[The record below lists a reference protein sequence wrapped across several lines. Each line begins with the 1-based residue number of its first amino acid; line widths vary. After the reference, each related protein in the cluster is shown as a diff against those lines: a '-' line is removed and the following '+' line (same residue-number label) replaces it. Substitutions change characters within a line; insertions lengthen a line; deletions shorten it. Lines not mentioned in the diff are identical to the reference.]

1 MFTQCYSSQL
11 YILVFR
17 LESGQK
23 HLTVNSEVQL
33 VNMSTLLEEEIVDLF
48 ENEIDQVGDLSFSP
62 PPMKHSDTRDSI
74 SSIDSDISLTFESN
88 GESTTAAGNSADEE
102 GAHLADQSDCG
113 SDTGST
119 TGKDS
124 GCEVSEKVQE
134 PPFVPP
140 DDELA
145 NRIVTQVEFYFSD
158 VNITKD
164 AFLLKHV
171 KRNKEGF
178 VSLKLIS
185 SFKRVKHLAKDWR
198 VVASA
203 LARSTKL
210 QINEAGTKLRRLA
223 PLPQYDETTPSRTVV
238 AMHLPHD
245 KPTIES
251 VAELFSCFGEIA
263 LVRILRPGN
272 PVPADVRN
280 FVSKRPE
287 LNGVVCALVEFV
299 QAESARRAVHSQSQ
313 DWKGHVM
320 GIIVVELN
328 APAPAPASAP
338 ERMKKRSLPSKK
350 TTLSR
355 FFDSEYSSSC
365 ASGSEAEDNRVR
377 CIDQRRLRRCS
388 SGASTGAP
396 TRGQEL
402 PNWMQ
407 RRMTYNRDSGSESS
421 SSSLYGR
428 SRCNSGVSECGSPYV
443 RSRCNSG
450 VSEGR
455 SRSNSIISEG
465 RPRSN
470 SGLSDTYRPR
480 SNSGI
485 AHLPEN
491 VLRLPRGPDG
501 TRGFHNGYREQ
512 MAATLAVC

>member
-1 MFTQCYSSQL
+1 MSPPKEKD
-11 YILVFR
+11 YIAI
-17 LESGQK
+17 
-23 HLTVNSEVQL
+23 T
-33 VNMSTLLEEEIVDLF
+33 
-48 ENEIDQVGDLSFSP
+48 DQVVSP

-74 SSIDSDISLTFESN
+74 SSIDSDISLTYDGN
-88 GESTTAAGNSADEE
+88 GEPTAVAPGSGDDE

-124 GCEVSEKVQE
+124 GCEVSDKPQE

-145 NRIVTQVEFYFSD
+145 NRIVSQVEFYFSD

-164 AFLLKHV
+164 PFLLKHV

-185 SFKRVKHLAKDWR
+185 TFKRVKHLSKDWR

-223 PLPQYDETTPSRTVV
+223 PLPQYDETTPYRTVV
-238 AMHLPHD
+238 AMHLPYD

-251 VAELFSCFGEIA
+251 MAELFSCYGEIA

-280 FVSKRPE
+280 FVAKRPE
-287 LNGVVCALVEFV
+287 LEGIVCALVEFV
-299 QAESARRAVHSQSQ
+299 HTESAKRAVQSPDR
-313 DWKGHVM
+313 DWKGRSL
-320 GIIVVELN
+320 GITVVELN
-328 APAPAPASAP
+328 AP
-338 ERMKKRSLPSKK
+338 ERAKRRSMPTKK
-350 TTLSR
+350 TALAR
-355 FFDSEYSSSC
+355 FFETEYSSSC
-365 ASGSEAEDNRVR
+365 ASGSEAEQDSR
-377 CIDQRRLRRCS
+377 QRHRSLRRCFSTS
-388 SGASTGAP
+388 SGPP
-396 TRGQEL
+396 TQGT
-402 PNWMQ
+402 PPSNWMQ
-407 RRMTYNRDSGSESS
+407 RRLAYNRDSGSESS

-428 SRCNSGVSECGSPYV
+428 SRCNSVVSDAGSCSPYV

-450 VSEGR
+450 VS
-455 SRSNSIISEG
+455 SDSN

-470 SGLSDTYRPR
+470 SGAS
-480 SNSGI
+480 
-485 AHLPEN
+485 HLPDN
-491 VLRLPRGPDG
+491 VVRLPRGPDG
-501 TRGFHNGYREQ
+501 TRGFHCGYREQ
-512 MAATLAVC
+512 IAAILSVG

>member
-1 MFTQCYSSQL
+1 
-11 YILVFR
+11 
-17 LESGQK
+17 
-23 HLTVNSEVQL
+23 
-33 VNMSTLLEEEIVDLF
+33 MSPPKEEERK
-48 ENEIDQVGDLSFSP
+48 EIADVETDQVGDLILSP

-74 SSIDSDISLTFESN
+74 SSIDSDISLTYDGN
-88 GESTTAAGNSADEE
+88 GEPIPVAPVSGDDE

-124 GCEVSEKVQE
+124 GCEITDKPQE
-134 PPFVPP
+134 LPFVPP

-145 NRIVTQVEFYFSD
+145 NRIVSQVEFYFSD

-251 VAELFSCFGEIA
+251 VAELFSCYGEIA

-280 FVSKRPE
+280 FVAKRPE
-287 LNGVVCALVEFV
+287 LDGIVCALVEFV
-299 QAESARRAVHSQSQ
+299 HAESAERAVQSP
-313 DWKGHVM
+313 DRNWKGHSL
-320 GIIVVELN
+320 GIKVVELN
-328 APAPAPASAP
+328 AP
-338 ERMKKRSLPSKK
+338 ERVKKRSMPSKK
-350 TTLSR
+350 TALAR
-355 FFDSEYSSSC
+355 FFESEYSSSC
-365 ASGSEAEDNRVR
+365 ASGSEAEQETR
-377 CIDQRRLRRCS
+377 QRHRLRRCS
-388 SGASTGAP
+388 SSSSGPSSPGTP
-396 TRGQEL
+396 
-402 PNWMQ
+402 PSNWMQ
-407 RRMTYNRDSGSESS
+407 RRLAYNRDSGSESS

-428 SRCNSGVSECGSPYV
+428 SRCNSVVSDAGSCSPYV

-450 VSEGR
+450 VSDIHRPRCNSGVSDIHR
-455 SRSNSIISEG
+455 ARCNSGVSDSN

-470 SGLSDTYRPR
+470 SGAS
-480 SNSGI
+480 
-485 AHLPEN
+485 HLPDN
-491 VLRLPRGPDG
+491 VVRLPRGPDG
-501 TRGFHNGYREQ
+501 TRGFHCGYREQ
-512 MAATLAVC
+512 IAAILTVG

>member
-1 MFTQCYSSQL
+1 
-11 YILVFR
+11 
-17 LESGQK
+17 
-23 HLTVNSEVQL
+23 
-33 VNMSTLLEEEIVDLF
+33 MSPPKEAEIVAV
-48 ENEIDQVGDLSFSP
+48 ETGHVGELTLPPP

-74 SSIDSDISLTFESN
+74 SSIDSDISLTYDTN
-88 GESTTAAGNSADEE
+88 GQTTAVAPVSGDDE

-124 GCEVSEKVQE
+124 GCEVTDKPQE

-145 NRIVTQVEFYFSD
+145 NRIVSQVEFYFSD

-251 VAELFSCFGEIA
+251 VAGLFSCYGEIA

-280 FVSKRPE
+280 FVAKRPE
-287 LNGVVCALVEFV
+287 LDGVVCALVEFV
-299 QAESARRAVHSQSQ
+299 RTESAERAVQSPGR
-313 DWKGHVM
+313 DWKGHSL
-320 GIIVVELN
+320 GIKVVELN
-328 APAPAPASAP
+328 AQ
-338 ERMKKRSLPSKK
+338 ERAKKRSVPSKK
-350 TTLSR
+350 TTFAR
-355 FFDSEYSSSC
+355 FFESEHSSSC
-365 ASGSEAEDNRVR
+365 ASGSEAELDSR
-377 CIDQRRLRRCS
+377 QKHRLRRCPS
-388 SGASTGAP
+388 SPCTQ
-396 TRGQEL
+396 T

-407 RRMTYNRDSGSESS
+407 RRLAYSRDSGSESS

-428 SRCNSGVSECGSPYV
+428 SRCNSGVSDSYRP
-443 RSRCNSG
+443 RCNSG
-450 VSEGR
+450 LSD
-455 SRSNSIISEG
+455 SN

-470 SGLSDTYRPR
+470 SGAS
-480 SNSGI
+480 
-485 AHLPEN
+485 HLPDN
-491 VLRLPRGPDG
+491 VVRLPRGPDG
-501 TRGFHNGYREQ
+501 TRGFHCGYREQ
-512 MAATLAVC
+512 IAATLIVG

>member
-1 MFTQCYSSQL
+1 MSPPNKEGHTE
-11 YILVFR
+11 ITDVER
-17 LESGQK
+17 D
-23 HLTVNSEVQL
+23 EVA
-33 VNMSTLLEEEIVDLF
+33 DL
-48 ENEIDQVGDLSFSP
+48 FSP

-74 SSIDSDISLTFESN
+74 SSIDSDISLTYD
-88 GESTTAAGNSADEE
+88 GNREPTPVAPASGDDE

-124 GCEVSEKVQE
+124 GCEVTDKPQE

-145 NRIVTQVEFYFSD
+145 NRIVSQVEFYFSD

-223 PLPQYDETTPSRTVV
+223 PLPPYDETTPSRTVV

-251 VAELFSCFGEIA
+251 VAELFSCYGEIA

-272 PVPADVRN
+272 PIPADVRN
-280 FVSKRPE
+280 FVAKRPE
-287 LNGVVCALVEFV
+287 LEGIVCALVEFV
-299 QAESARRAVHSQSQ
+299 HAQSAERAVQSPDR
-313 DWKGHVM
+313 DWKGHSL
-320 GIIVVELN
+320 GIKVVELN
-328 APAPAPASAP
+328 AP
-338 ERMKKRSLPSKK
+338 ERVKKRSIPSKK
-350 TTLSR
+350 TALAR
-355 FFDSEYSSSC
+355 FFESEYSSSC
-365 ASGSEAEDNRVR
+365 ASGSEAEQDSR
-377 CIDQRRLRRCS
+377 QRHRLRRCS
-388 SGASTGAP
+388 SSSGASSAGTSP
-396 TRGQEL
+396 S
-402 PNWMQ
+402 NWMQ
-407 RRMTYNRDSGSESS
+407 RRLAYNRDSGSESS

-428 SRCNSGVSECGSPYV
+428 SRCNSGVSDS
-443 RSRCNSG
+443 S
-450 VSEGR
+450 
-455 SRSNSIISEG
+455 

-470 SGLSDTYRPR
+470 SGVSR
-480 SNSGI
+480 
-485 AHLPEN
+485 LPDN

-501 TRGFHNGYREQ
+501 TRGFHCGYRQ
-512 MAATLAVC
+512 QIAAILTVG

>member
-1 MFTQCYSSQL
+1 
-11 YILVFR
+11 
-17 LESGQK
+17 
-23 HLTVNSEVQL
+23 
-33 VNMSTLLEEEIVDLF
+33 MSPPKKEECIEFADVEADK
-48 ENEIDQVGDLSFSP
+48 VGDMLFSP
-62 PPMKHSDTRDSI
+62 PPMKHSETRDSI
-74 SSIDSDISLTFESN
+74 SSIDSDISLTYDGN
-88 GESTTAAGNSADEE
+88 GEPTTVTAASGDDE

-124 GCEVSEKVQE
+124 GCEVTDKLQE
-134 PPFVPP
+134 PPFIEP

-198 VVASA
+198 VVACA

-251 VAELFSCFGEIA
+251 VAELFSCYGEIA

-280 FVSKRPE
+280 FVAKRPE
-287 LNGVVCALVEFV
+287 LDGVVCALVEFV
-299 QAESARRAVHSQSQ
+299 HKECAERAVQSPDR
-313 DWKGHVM
+313 DWKGHSL
-320 GIIVVELN
+320 GIKVVELN
-328 APAPAPASAP
+328 AP
-338 ERMKKRSLPSKK
+338 ERTKKRSLPNKK
-350 TTLSR
+350 TALAR
-355 FFDSEYSSSC
+355 FFESEYSSSC
-365 ASGSEAEDNRVR
+365 PSGSEAEQETR
-377 CIDQRRLRRCS
+377 QRYRLRRCCSSSSSSS
-388 SGASTGAP
+388 SGPSAPSTP
-396 TRGQEL
+396 SSS
-402 PNWMQ
+402 WMQ
-407 RRMTYNRDSGSESS
+407 RRLAYSRDSGSESS

-428 SRCNSGVSECGSPYV
+428 SRCNSVVSDAGSCSPYV

-450 VSEGR
+450 MSDSYR
-455 SRSNSIISEG
+455 SRCNSGVSDS

-470 SGLSDTYRPR
+470 SGVS
-480 SNSGI
+480 
-485 AHLPEN
+485 HLPDN
-491 VLRLPRGPDG
+491 VVRLPRGPDG
-501 TRGFHNGYREQ
+501 TRGFHCGYREQ
-512 MAATLAVC
+512 IAAILAVG

>member
-1 MFTQCYSSQL
+1 
-11 YILVFR
+11 
-17 LESGQK
+17 
-23 HLTVNSEVQL
+23 
-33 VNMSTLLEEEIVDLF
+33 MSILLEEEIIDIL
-48 ENEIDQVGDLSFSP
+48 ENETDQVGDLSFSP

-74 SSIDSDISLTFESN
+74 SSIDSDISLTFEGN
-88 GESTTAAGNSADEE
+88 GDSTTAVVTSADEE

-280 FVSKRPE
+280 FISKRPE

-299 QAESARRAVHSQSQ
+299 QAESARKAVKSQTPE
-313 DWKGHVM
+313 WKGHLL
-320 GIIVVELN
+320 GISVVELN
-328 APAPAPASAP
+328 APAPAQTQAP
-338 ERMKKRSLPSKK
+338 ERLKKRSLPSKK
-350 TTLSR
+350 TALAR

-365 ASGSEAEDNRVR
+365 ASGSEAEQDSRSR
-377 CIDQRRLRRCS
+377 GIDQRRLRRCS
-388 SGASTGAP
+388 SGTSSGTP
-396 TRGQEL
+396 TRAQEI

-407 RRMTYNRDSGSESS
+407 RRMAYNRDSGSESS

-428 SRCNSGVSECGSPYV
+428 SRCNSIVSECGSPYV

-450 VSEGR
+450 MSEGR
-455 SRSNSIISEG
+455 PRSNSGMSDG

-480 SNSGI
+480 SNSGVS
-485 AHLPEN
+485 HLPEN

-501 TRGFHNGYREQ
+501 TRGFHTGYREQ
-512 MAATLAVC
+512 MATILSVC

>member
-1 MFTQCYSSQL
+1 
-11 YILVFR
+11 
-17 LESGQK
+17 
-23 HLTVNSEVQL
+23 
-33 VNMSTLLEEEIVDLF
+33 MSALLEEEIIDHL

-74 SSIDSDISLTFESN
+74 SSIDSDISLTFEGS
-88 GESTTAAGNSADEE
+88 GESTAAVVTSADEE
-102 GAHLADQSDCG
+102 GAHLADHSDCG

-124 GCEVSEKVQE
+124 GCEISEKIQE

-145 NRIVTQVEFYFSD
+145 NRIVSQVEFYFSD

-272 PVPADVRN
+272 PVPADVRS

-299 QAESARRAVHSQSQ
+299 QAESARKSVQSQ
-313 DWKGHVM
+313 TSNWKGHLL
-320 GIIVVELN
+320 GIKVVELN
-328 APAPAPASAP
+328 APAPNPAAAP
-338 ERMKKRSLPSKK
+338 ERLKKRSLPSKK
-350 TTLSR
+350 TALGR
-355 FFDSEYSSSC
+355 FFDSEYSSC
-365 ASGSEAEDNRVR
+365 ASGSEAEQDQRSR
-377 CIDQRRLRRCS
+377 GIDQRRLRRCS
-388 SGASTGAP
+388 SGTSAGTL
-396 TRGQEL
+396 TRAQDI

-407 RRMTYNRDSGSESS
+407 RRMAYNRDSGSESS

-450 VSEGR
+450 MSDGR
-455 SRSNSIISEG
+455 PRCNSGMSDGRPRCNSGMSEG

-470 SGLSDTYRPR
+470 SGQSDTYRPR
-480 SNSGI
+480 SNSGVS
-485 AHLPEN
+485 HLPEN
-491 VLRLPRGPDG
+491 VLRFPKGPDG
-501 TRGFHNGYREQ
+501 TRGFHTGYREQ

>member
-1 MFTQCYSSQL
+1 MQ
-11 YILVFR
+11 V
-17 LESGQK
+17 
-23 HLTVNSEVQL
+23 VM
-33 VNMSTLLEEEIVDLF
+33 MSTKEEECFDIL
-48 ENEIDQVGDLSFSP
+48 ENETDQVGDLSFSP

-74 SSIDSDISLTFESN
+74 SSIDSDISLTFESH
-88 GESTTAAGNSADEE
+88 GDSSTAAVTSADDE

-124 GCEVSEKVQE
+124 GCEISEKVTE

-145 NRIVTQVEFYFSD
+145 NRIVSQVEFYFSD

-251 VAELFSCFGEIA
+251 VAELFSCYGEIA
-263 LVRILRPGN
+263 LIRILRPGN
-272 PVPADVRN
+272 PVPADVRS

-287 LNGVVCALVEFV
+287 LTGVVCALVEYV
-299 QAESARRAVHSQSQ
+299 QAESARRAVHSQER
-313 DWKGHVM
+313 DWRGHIM
-320 GIIVVELN
+320 GIKVVELN
-328 APAPAPASAP
+328 SPAPAASAAP
-338 ERMKKRSLPSKK
+338 ERLKKRSLPSKK
-350 TTLSR
+350 TALAR

-365 ASGSEAEDNRVR
+365 ASGSEAEDQRPR
-377 CIDQRRLRRCS
+377 GMDQRHRLRRCS
-388 SGASTGAP
+388 SGTSGTP
-396 TRGQEL
+396 TRTGEMI

-407 RRMTYNRDSGSESS
+407 RRLAYNRDSGSESS

-428 SRCNSGVSECGSPYV
+428 SRCNSGVSESGSASPYG

-455 SRSNSIISEG
+455 PRSNSGMSDG

-470 SGLSDTYRPR
+470 SGLSECYRPR
-480 SNSGI
+480 SNSGVT
-485 AHLPEN
+485 HLPEN
-491 VLRLPRGPDG
+491 VLRLPKGPDG
-501 TRGFHNGYREQ
+501 TRGFHTGFRQ
-512 MAATLAVC
+512 LMAATSVAVC

>member
-1 MFTQCYSSQL
+1 
-11 YILVFR
+11 
-17 LESGQK
+17 
-23 HLTVNSEVQL
+23 
-33 VNMSTLLEEEIVDLF
+33 MSPPKEEEYIEFADV
-48 ENEIDQVGDLSFSP
+48 ETDQVGDLIFSP

-74 SSIDSDISLTFESN
+74 SSNDSDISLTYDGN
-88 GESTTAAGNSADEE
+88 GEATAVTPASGDDE

-124 GCEVSEKVQE
+124 GCEVTDKPQE
-134 PPFVPP
+134 APFVPP

-145 NRIVTQVEFYFSD
+145 NRIVSQVEFYFSD

-198 VVASA
+198 VVACA

-251 VAELFSCFGEIA
+251 VAELFSCYGEIA

-280 FVSKRPE
+280 FVAKRPE

-299 QAESARRAVHSQSQ
+299 NTASAERAVQSPDR
-313 DWKGHVM
+313 DWKGHSL
-320 GIIVVELN
+320 GIKVVELN
-328 APAPAPASAP
+328 PP
-338 ERMKKRSLPSKK
+338 ERIKKRSMPNKK
-350 TTLSR
+350 TALAR
-355 FFDSEYSSSC
+355 FFESEYSSSC
-365 ASGSEAEDNRVR
+365 ASGSEAEQDTR
-377 CIDQRRLRRCS
+377 QRHRLRRCS
-388 SGASTGAP
+388 SSSGPSAAGTG
-396 TRGQEL
+396 TQT

-407 RRMTYNRDSGSESS
+407 RRLAYSRDSGSESS

-428 SRCNSGVSECGSPYV
+428 SRCNSVVSDTGSCSPYV

-450 VSEGR
+450 VSDTH
-455 SRSNSIISEG
+455 

-470 SGLSDTYRPR
+470 SGAS
-480 SNSGI
+480 
-485 AHLPEN
+485 HLPDN
-491 VLRLPRGPDG
+491 VVRLPRGPDG
-501 TRGFHNGYREQ
+501 TRGFHCGYREQ
-512 MAATLAVC
+512 LAAALAVG

>member
-1 MFTQCYSSQL
+1 
-11 YILVFR
+11 
-17 LESGQK
+17 
-23 HLTVNSEVQL
+23 
-33 VNMSTLLEEEIVDLF
+33 MSTLHEEEIIDIL
-48 ENEIDQVGDLSFSP
+48 ENETDQVGDLSFSP

-74 SSIDSDISLTFESN
+74 SSIDSDISLTFEGS
-88 GESTTAAGNSADEE
+88 GESTTAVVTSADEE

-287 LNGVVCALVEFV
+287 LNGVVCALVEYV
-299 QAESARRAVHSQSQ
+299 QAESARKAVQSPTPE
-313 DWKGHVM
+313 WKGNIL
-320 GIIVVELN
+320 GITVVELN
-328 APAPAPASAP
+328 APAPVPQTAP
-338 ERMKKRSLPSKK
+338 ERLKKRSLPSKK
-350 TTLSR
+350 TALAR

-365 ASGSEAEDNRVR
+365 ASGSEAEQDHRPR
-377 CIDQRRLRRCS
+377 AFDQRRLRRCS
-388 SGASTGAP
+388 STASTAP
-396 TRGQEL
+396 STPMRAQEI

-407 RRMTYNRDSGSESS
+407 RRMSYNRDSGSESS

-428 SRCNSGVSECGSPYV
+428 SRCNSGVSECGSPYARSRCNSGMSDGRPRCNSGMSDGRPRCNSGMSEG

-450 VSEGR
+450 V
-455 SRSNSIISEG
+455 
-465 RPRSN
+465 
-470 SGLSDTYRPR
+470 SDTYRPR
-480 SNSGI
+480 SNSGVS
-485 AHLPEN
+485 HLPEN

-501 TRGFHNGYREQ
+501 TRGFHTGYREQ
-512 MAATLAVC
+512 MATILAVC

>member
-1 MFTQCYSSQL
+1 MLAVYS
-11 YILVFR
+11 
-17 LESGQK
+17 ESGLFPSAVTMTPPK
-23 HLTVNSEVQL
+23 
-33 VNMSTLLEEEIVDLF
+33 EECY
-48 ENEIDQVGDLSFSP
+48 NEFADVEKDKVGDLTFSP
-62 PPMKHSDTRDSI
+62 PPIKHSETRDSI
-74 SSIDSDISLTFESN
+74 SSIDSDISLTYDGN
-88 GESTTAAGNSADEE
+88 GEPIATASASGDDE

-124 GCEVSEKVQE
+124 GCEITDKPQE
-134 PPFVPP
+134 PPFVQP
-140 DDELA
+140 DEELA
-145 NRIVTQVEFYFSD
+145 NRIVKQVEFYFSD

-198 VVASA
+198 IVASA

-251 VAELFSCFGEIA
+251 VAELFSCYGEIA

-280 FVSKRPE
+280 FVAKRPE
-287 LNGVVCALVEFV
+287 LDGIVCALVEFV
-299 QAESARRAVHSQSQ
+299 HIESAERALQTPER
-313 DWKGHVM
+313 DWKGHSL
-320 GIIVVELN
+320 GIKVVELN
-328 APAPAPASAP
+328 PP
-338 ERMKKRSLPSKK
+338 ERIKKRSLPSKK
-350 TTLSR
+350 AALTR
-355 FFDSEYSSSC
+355 FFEAECSSSC
-365 ASGSEAEDNRVR
+365 ASGSEAEPEVR
-377 CIDQRRLRRCS
+377 QRHRLRRGS
-388 SGASTGAP
+388 STSCGPSATCIQPS
-396 TRGQEL
+396 
-402 PNWMQ
+402 NWMQ
-407 RRMTYNRDSGSESS
+407 RRLAYNRDSGSESS

-428 SRCNSGVSECGSPYV
+428 SRCSSVVSDTGSCSSYS

-450 VSEGR
+450 VSDSYR
-455 SRSNSIISEG
+455 SRCNSGVSDS

-470 SGLSDTYRPR
+470 SGAS
-480 SNSGI
+480 
-485 AHLPEN
+485 HLPEN
-491 VLRLPRGPDG
+491 VIRLPRGPDG
-501 TRGFHNGYREQ
+501 TRGFHCGYREQ
-512 MAATLAVC
+512 IAATLAVG